1 MAASANTW
9 KPSVNGPRTEP
20 RTGAYQPTP
29 AERRL
34 AETRA
39 VLEAI
44 IAPEQDEDAFPRSQ
58 TMRFLM
64 GGKGK
69 MVALG
74 TFAGL
79 LLVKPRLAYGL
90 VRFLPLGKLLPV
102 VRLLQSL
109 R

>member
-1 MAASANTW
+1 MNMQTREYAKEAA
-9 KPSVNGPRTEP
+9 KLEL
-20 RTGAYQPTP
+20 TP

-34 AETRA
+34 AESRA
-39 VLEAI
+39 ELEAI
-44 IAPEQDEDAFPRSQ
+44 IAPDADTFPRSQ

-74 TFAGL
+74 VFAGL
-79 LLVKPRLAYGL
+79 LAVKPRLAL
-90 VRFLPLGKLLPV
+90 SLIRFLPLGTLPIA
-102 VRLLQSL
+102 RILQSL